1 MLITNS
7 EYLRPELM
15 DIIRAFDCEDEE
27 ITHYFSFSEGKYF
40 NSIEYE
46 GEFYDFED
54 KEEVED
60 ELVFKRLA
68 KRYAKLALYK
78 TLAKRHGSL
87 IYGALTGIR
96 PTSSLMQKKTQAEIF
111 PTCSEKWTSA
121 TGKFCLL
128 TEF

>member
-78 TLAKRHGSL
+78 NSCKTPRLAYLRRA
-87 IYGALTGIR
+87 YGY
-96 PTSSLMQKKTQAEIF
+96 KTDKLAYAEKNAGRNF
-111 PTCSEKWTSA
+111 SDLFGKWTSA
-121 TGKFCLL
+121 TGKFLLL

>member
-54 KEEVED
+54 
-60 ELVFKRLA
+60 
-68 KRYAKLALYK
+68 
-78 TLAKRHGSL
+78 
-87 IYGALTGIR
+87 
-96 PTSSLMQKKTQAEIF
+96 
-111 PTCSEKWTSA
+111 
-121 TGKFCLL
+121 
-128 TEF
+128 